1 MPTTSDL
8 LSSAKIFPDSTVL
21 PENSFKDCI
30 NWPKDVLDCLSA
42 HPSIWASRCQLCCG
56 HGGAV
61 LPRAWSFQAQL
72 DGELWLPHRDLDRV
86 FVEMKLVRSV
96 ILSNDSGLGAP
107 LKLIR
112 RNMV

>member
-1 MPTTSDL
+1 MCWTVSLPTPPSGH
-8 LSSAKIFPDSTVL
+8 PDVSYAV
-21 PENSFKDCI
+21 
-30 NWPKDVLDCLSA
+30 
-42 HPSIWASRCQLCCG
+42 G
-56 HGGAV
+56 MGGAV

-72 DGELWLPHRDLDRV
+72 DGELWLPHRDLDMM
-86 FVEMKLVRSV
+86 FVGMKLVRSV

>member
-1 MPTTSDL
+1 MCWTVSLPTPPSGH
-8 LSSAKIFPDSTVL
+8 PDVSYAV
-21 PENSFKDCI
+21 
-30 NWPKDVLDCLSA
+30 
-42 HPSIWASRCQLCCG
+42 G
-56 HGGAV
+56 MGGGAV

-72 DGELWLPHRDLDRV
+72 DGELWLPHRDLDMM
-86 FVEMKLVRSV
+86 FVGMKLVCSV